1 MRHLAVSLR
10 RFLALALCGTVLAA
24 CSGNKEVSVSPMA
37 AAEGG
42 GSTAGMALKVAS
54 PQAPA
59 APRSESLAYEHTVS
73 VELSKEL
80 LPTRMQELQSACNS
94 NKELACSL
102 LDFSTSRNQEVPS
115 GSIRMRLAPTGVNSM
130 IEMAGMGGEVT
141 SRNTHAEDLAEP
153 IADTERQL
161 ALLTT
166 HRDRLAEFMKSKD
179 IKVEQLITVS
189 RELASAQS
197 QIDQLGTQRANLR
210 RRVDTEL
217 LTINLSLPR
226 QAYAAEQSPVRDAF
240 RSFGSNLR
248 DALADVIQF
257 VAALLPWLVVVLPGL
272 VLLRLFWRWITRWL
286 ARRELRMRDA
296 SSAP

>member
-1 MRHLAVSLR
+1 MHSMRAGFVHALVIALCG
-10 RFLALALCGTVLAA
+10 LALAGCGRKVDVSAPLRAEMSSGAA
-24 CSGNKEVSVSPMA
+24 GVA
-37 AAEGG
+37 A
-42 GSTAGMALKVAS
+42 
-54 PQAPA
+54 QIAPA
-59 APRSESLAYEHTVS
+59 MAPAPRRNESLAYEHFVS

-80 LPTRMQELQSACNS
+80 LPARMKEIQDACNT

-102 LDFSTSRNQEVPS
+102 LDFSTSSNESVPS
-115 GSIRMRLAPTGVNSM
+115 GSIRMRLAPAGVNSM
-130 IEMAGMGGEVT
+130 VEMAGKGGEIA

-197 QIDQLGTQRANLR
+197 QIDALGTQRANLR

-217 LTINLSLPR
+217 LTINFSLPR
-226 QAYAAEQSPVRDAF
+226 HAYAAEQSPVLDAF
-240 RSFGSNLR
+240 RSFGSDLKE
-248 DALADVIQF
+248 AIASVIRF
-257 VAALLPWLVVVLPGL
+257 TAFLLPWLVVVVPGL
-272 VLLRLFWRWITRWL
+272 ILLRLFWRWITRWL
-286 ARRELRMRDA
+286 TRRELRNQRGDSTA
-296 SSAP
+296 